1 MVENLPCSHGACQDM
16 AMKTTTKKIPRSPVA
31 RGMFARYGSG
41 VRIMHD
47 RRAPR
52 GGARNRQREWREEAE

>member
-1 MVENLPCSHGACQDM
+1 
-16 AMKTTTKKIPRSPVA
+16 MKPPKKIPRSPVA
-31 RGMFARYGSG
+31 RGMFARYGAG